1 MAGEDCPHRGAQQRS
16 SAAPEPI
23 CTPQLHSLQQRI
35 GSTHIKLPCR
45 RFVTPW
51 VSQGVKK
58 RVVGV
63 GRAGAGLLFQNT
75 PWRPPLHVRSQ
86 TAHRPPRDAPM
97 ARPAILEGGIPRRL
111 RFDEART
118 RLHFICTSPRMSS
131 GAAGE
136 RPFSRLVR
144 RSEPARRRPGALV
157 EDSRQ
162 PSHSLCASTQ
172 GEARPHFSC
181 TETTA
186 EHTAAQLAGAKTN
199 DGAAALVAG
208 AGAAAAVPAR
218 HSAGGPALLQRAEV
232 EQRLGLPRLPLELL
246 RLLRQRQPERL
257 RQRLRQRRRRQ
268 G

>member
-1 MAGEDCPHRGAQQRS
+1 MPLAHRLQVGVTGGHFWNKRRCRGQPVAGRRLPPARRAATELCRTGAY
-16 SAAPEPI
+16 
-23 CTPQLHSLQQRI
+23 LHSTTSQSLAADR
-35 GSTHIKLPCR
+35 LPCR

-131 GAAGE
+131 GAASPVRVSSSVLCTQAAG
-136 RPFSRLVR
+136 RAGGRQPPTFPQPVRIHTR
-144 RSEPARRRPGALV
+144 RSAPA
-157 EDSRQ
+157 
-162 PSHSLCASTQ
+162 
-172 GEARPHFSC
+172 F
-181 TETTA
+181 
-186 EHTAAQLAGAKTN
+186 QL
-199 DGAAALVAG
+199 
-208 AGAAAAVPAR
+208 
-218 HSAGGPALLQRAEV
+218 H
-232 EQRLGLPRLPLELL
+232 
-246 RLLRQRQPERL
+246 
-257 RQRLRQRRRRQ
+257 
-268 G
+268 